1 MAKMLSFKETCADP
15 TKGVASMLNQERK
28 ERMQRN
34 TTVLKSLME
43 CIIFCG
49 KQGLPFRG
57 HRDDSTCSD
66 VRNKGNFLELV

>member
-1 MAKMLSFKETCADP
+1 
-15 TKGVASMLNQERK
+15 
-28 ERMQRN
+28 MQRN

-57 HRDDSTCSD
+57 NRDDSTCSD
-66 VRNKGNFLELV
+66 VRNKGNFLELVQFRAVSDEALRQHLEAAPRNAVYT